1 MNAKHYVGDIIGG
14 SLFVAESRVVA
25 ELLLDELSDED
36 FRFVIEEDNVLQKR
50 SAHTAIRYARTIR
63 LRLEPLGTEFLKFL
77 VSANETCAKQLLMA
91 AFLIQSPAA
100 LDFMTHV
107 VADARRDFA
116 EKLTE
121 FSWTD
126 FIDERIRVIP
136 DLGRFSESS
145 IKKMGNNMMKALADA
160 GYLNSTRQKKLQ
172 AVYLDPDV
180 NAWLIENRYD
190 KVAKAME
197 I

>member
-1 MNAKHYVGDIIGG
+1 MNAKQYVGDIIGG
-14 SLFVAESRVVA
+14 ALFVAESRVVA
-25 ELLLDELSDED
+25 ELLLEGISDQD

-63 LRLEPLGTEFLKFL
+63 TRIEPLGPSFLSLL
-77 VSANETCAKQLLMA
+77 VKSNETVVKQLLMA

-100 LDFMTHV
+100 LEFMTHT
-107 VADARRDFA
+107 VADARRDFT
-116 EKLTE
+116 EKLNE

-136 DLGRFSESS
+136 DLAKFSESS
-145 IKKMGNNMMKALADA
+145 VKKMGNNMIKALADA
-160 GYLNSTRQKKLQ
+160 GYLNSTRQKKLR

-180 NAWLIENRYD
+180 NAWLVDHGYE
-190 KVAKAME
+190 KVAQAME
-197 I
+197 V